1 MQSEFLLKKKLASS
15 LLDCSLLVVLS
26 VAIVCFLYTG
36 DVPGG
41 SDWATHLSKIRFI
54 IDNLPS
60 FPRWCPEAGFGTPF
74 LHFYPPFSYYFV
86 AILTWILG
94 LNIFEGCKVY
104 FAIVLSI
111 GAISTYALANEL
123 RLKRIGCLASGLL
136 LLGSYNIYSW
146 WWIGQL
152 PNITAVMFT
161 PLALLGFLAAV
172 RKETMFSIL
181 FAGLLYTPVVLSHL
195 LNTFILG
202 VLLLCTGTAMIILR
216 PELLYV
222 SRGPK
227 MPPKY
232 TMRLPKVLFLSVLE
246 AFALSAWWYLP
257 FLFNLSGYLAKMA
270 GYGVIGTGET
280 AKAIALKF
288 DSLLKPSLYYAGIGQ
303 LILVVVSFGFL
314 MKERK
319 KFHSVKVLPFL
330 WFAVSVFGGISPYLG
345 IPIGLPF
352 RFGPYMTLAAALLGG
367 TILTAWEDFYR
378 KITGNRLTPLLL
390 TALLLTCILYQP
402 VMQAKNDFHMTNVKP
417 PEPAVLLPKIMEK
430 GERLGTGSVNWI
442 NVFAD
447 IPQSYGSVAWTNE
460 FAYKFWYY
468 MYYNHSSTRIPY
480 FARNFN
486 VKYFWEPP
494 SLVSPYLAE
503 VHDRI
508 YEVVDFNSSLVETTD
523 GKILVLFIGEETE
536 YTEYFFLSI
545 SATNAS
551 DILLVY
557 GGRLLEDLNPET
569 LSHFNI
575 IYLSGLNY
583 RDLTKFTSIL
593 KQYVKSGG
601 GLILDTGESNEI
613 PEPFPVS
620 KTAVKDT
627 IFNLTVVEK
636 NDVTRG
642 IDLNCFSD
650 GSPSEGSKI
659 IYAEEIRSGATVLVK
674 DDEAPVIVYWKYG
687 NGKVIWH
694 GLRLPYLS
702 MFYNNVEASEMLVKM
717 IRYASSAPF
726 KSGAI
731 TNFDLGTD
739 RVSVNV
745 KEASKSMGIWIKMS
759 YYSGWAASA
768 NGKQLE
774 IFKSGPNMMLVF
786 PELDDDY
793 KLNVYYGK
801 TALVEA
807 GEAGTIIGFITILV
821 SFVIGK
827 WSIPRGWHK
836 TSHTGS
842 GFRHLS
848 EENTR

>member
-1 MQSEFLLKKKLASS
+1 MKKKLASS

-402 VMQAKNDFHMTNVKP
+402 VMQAKNDFHMINVKP

-447 IPQSYGSVAWTNE
+447 IPQSYGAVAWTNE

-601 GLILDTGESNEI
+601 GLILDTGE
-613 PEPFPVS
+613 
-620 KTAVKDT
+620 
-627 IFNLTVVEK
+627 
-636 NDVTRG
+636 
-642 IDLNCFSD
+642 
-650 GSPSEGSKI
+650 
-659 IYAEEIRSGATVLVK
+659 
-674 DDEAPVIVYWKYG
+674 
-687 NGKVIWH
+687 
-694 GLRLPYLS
+694 
-702 MFYNNVEASEMLVKM
+702 
-717 IRYASSAPF
+717 
-726 KSGAI
+726 
-731 TNFDLGTD
+731 
-739 RVSVNV
+739 
-745 KEASKSMGIWIKMS
+745 
-759 YYSGWAASA
+759 
-768 NGKQLE
+768 
-774 IFKSGPNMMLVF
+774 PN
-786 PELDDDY
+786 
-793 KLNVYYGK
+793 
-801 TALVEA
+801 
-807 GEAGTIIGFITILV
+807 
-821 SFVIGK
+821 
-827 WSIPRGWHK
+827 
-836 TSHTGS
+836 
-842 GFRHLS
+842 
-848 EENTR
+848 